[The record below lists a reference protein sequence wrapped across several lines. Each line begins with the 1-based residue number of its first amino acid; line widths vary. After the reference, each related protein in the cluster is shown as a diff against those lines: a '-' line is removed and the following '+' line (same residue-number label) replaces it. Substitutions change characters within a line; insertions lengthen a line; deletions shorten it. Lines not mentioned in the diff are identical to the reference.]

1 MIEVHLAFA
10 LSLPIACRSHRHLQA
25 PFGIHHCADHMC
37 ATMQSHLLH
46 RNAWQKRQRSGCSR
60 IYFPCPS
67 FVPWHSGQHGQP
79 LALPSG
85 PKSMGTRRSRSC
97 ACTPS
102 MLILFLRHTLSR
114 SMTRILSWHH
124 VVFRPCGRDCGVADR
139 FDISISPSPLA
150 LFFC

>member
-1 MIEVHLAFA
+1 
-10 LSLPIACRSHRHLQA
+10 
-25 PFGIHHCADHMC
+25 MC
-37 ATMQSHLLH
+37 DNVIPLLH

-102 MLILFLRHTLSR
+102 MLILFFRHTSSR
-114 SMTRILSWHH
+114 SMILVLSWHH
-124 VVFRPCGRDCGVADR
+124 VVFRPCGCDCGVADR
-139 FDISISPSPLA
+139 FNISISPSPLA
-150 LFFC
+150 LIFCLQTRCRHLFHKWSQADGMSADVFS